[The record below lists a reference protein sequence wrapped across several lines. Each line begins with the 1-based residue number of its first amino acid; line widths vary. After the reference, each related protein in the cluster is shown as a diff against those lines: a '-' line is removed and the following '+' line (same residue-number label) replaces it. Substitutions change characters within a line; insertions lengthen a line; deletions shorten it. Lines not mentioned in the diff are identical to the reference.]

1 MFPLFIYCT
10 LPTHGTPGAL
20 SCCYLWFKA
29 LFSLHDMS
37 FFHHY
42 VYDTGVCCL
51 RADEQLHPHDT
62 VQDGVQRHKEGMAF
76 HQCDESVTCL
86 AAPLVSK
93 DDGMGWRMHSN
104 NLELM
109 SLIPQQ
115 NICLFLFVQFHF
127 EKTNVYKFSDKCVP
141 SLILLPEKGETEA
154 QKATLWGCYL
164 QQLLCSQSPRRTPAK
179 H

>member
-1 MFPLFIYCT
+1 MFSLFIYCT
-10 LPTHGTPGAL
+10 LPTHGTPEAL

-51 RADEQLHPHDT
+51 HVDEQLHTHDT

-93 DDGMGWRMHSN
+93 DDGLGWRMHSN

-109 SLIPQQ
+109 SLIQKQ
-115 NICLFLFVQFHF
+115 NICLFSFTLKRQMCINSM
-127 EKTNVYKFSDKCVP
+127 TNVS
-141 SLILLPEKGETEA
+141 SLILLPEKGETEG
-154 QKATLWGCYL
+154 QKAALWGCYL
-164 QQLLCSQSPRRTPAK
+164 QQLLCFQSPRRTPAK